1 MWMRLL
7 TTLLVPMDLSKMDL
21 SRVDLSRVPL
31 ELRKAGQATI
41 EAGQATLSRVAE
53 MQKAGHATIERAV
66 EERRSRRVG
75 TVDLPVMEADEAR
88 RVDKEMNAQEGWSL
102 VSERSGIK
110 VWAKADSQ
118 RATGGGKFVCIRAE
132 GTLDAPAPVVLEL
145 FRSTDESLIRS
156 FNPMFDSG
164 HDLEPLARKG
174 NSKVSWACSKAVF
187 PLKARDF
194 VTRVRYVASPG
205 DGIAIISEG
214 LSSHPDAPRGY
225 VRARVVTGLQVI
237 TPLGDKRCRFTTVSR
252 VDPGG
257 AMPAWLSN
265 TIAKRDAPNYLLRLE
280 KAAQL
285 KVARLA
291 HRRPEPGF
299 SWHRPVAD
307 GHKPAVLEVA
317 T

>member
-1 MWMRLL
+1 MPRAETHATCLLLLLLLSGLSCGKQQTESDELTRL
-7 TTLLVPMDLSKMDL
+7 
-21 SRVDLSRVPL
+21 RA
-31 ELRKAGQATI
+31 EL
-41 EAGQATLSRVAE
+41 
-53 MQKAGHATIERAV
+53 QKAGHATLERAV

-110 VWAKADSQ
+110 VWAKADPQ
-118 RATGGGKFVCIRAE
+118 TATGGGKFVCIRAE

-214 LSSHPDAPRGY
+214 LSSHPDAPRDCVACG
-225 VRARVVTGLQVI
+225 VLV
-237 TPLGDKRCRFTTVSR
+237 
-252 VDPGG
+252 PGCQ
-257 AMPAWLSN
+257 
-265 TIAKRDAPNYLLRLE
+265 T
-280 KAAQL
+280 AAS
-285 KVARLA
+285 
-291 HRRPEPGF
+291 HE
-299 SWHRPVAD
+299 
-307 GHKPAVLEVA
+307 
-317 T
+317 

>member
-7 TTLLVPMDLSKMDL
+7 TTLLVPLDVTKI
-21 SRVDLSRVPL
+21 DLSRVPL
-31 ELRKAGQATI
+31 DGLRKAGQATL

-53 MQKAGHATIERAV
+53 LQKAGHATLERAA

-75 TVDLPVMEADEAR
+75 TIDLPLMEADEAQ
-88 RVDKEMNAQEGWSL
+88 RVDRELNAQEGWSL

-110 VWAKADSQ
+110 VWAKADS
-118 RATGGGKFVCIRAE
+118 RAATAGRQFVCIRAE
-132 GTLDAPAPVVLEL
+132 GTLDAPAPIVLEL
-145 FRSTDESLIRS
+145 FRSTDEALIRS
-156 FNPMFDSG
+156 FNPMYDSG

-187 PLKARDF
+187 PLKPRDF
-194 VTRVRYVASPG
+194 VTRVRYVASPD

-225 VRARVVTGLQVI
+225 VRARVVEGLQVI

-280 KAAQL
+280 KAAKL
-285 KVARLA
+285 RAERLA
-291 HRRPEPGF
+291 HRRLEHP
-299 SWHRPVAD
+299 WHRRESESPE
-307 GHKPAVLEVA
+307 VLEVA
-317 T
+317 S